1 MKKIIHTNQA
11 PEAIGPYAQA
21 VEIDSFIYTS
31 GQIGLD
37 PATGEMV
44 EGLENQAHQV
54 MRNVTAILEAA
65 EVDTGNIIKA
75 MIFLQNMD
83 DFSVV
88 NEIYASYLE
97 SPYPARSAVE
107 VARMPKGALVEVEV
121 IAKK

>member
-21 VEIDSFIYTS
+21 VEIDGFIYTS
-31 GQIGLD
+31 GQIGLN

-65 EVDTGNIIKA
+65 EVDAGNIIKA
-75 MIFLQNMD
+75 MIFMQNMD
-83 DFSVV
+83 DFTVV

>member
-44 EGLENQAHQV
+44 EGLENQTHQV

-65 EVDTGNIIKA
+65 EVNTGNIIKA

>member
-44 EGLENQAHQV
+44 EGLENQTHQV

>member
-44 EGLENQAHQV
+44 EGLENQTHQV

-75 MIFLQNMD
+75 MIFMQNMD
-83 DFSVV
+83 DFTVV